1 MEQTTNKR
9 EGEKGMKEKL
19 ISIWND
25 LRKNE
30 QKEIDDEITKLI
42 LGELDDLNY
51 SVEHNTGITDN
62 DAKTIRELNNIRLD
76 NKKAKAEIAEKIAKI
91 FGITVTTAATIVSIV
106 LAVKYFKMDCTWLE
120 ILYKLKDSVDVVD
133 RPTSNQANRFRDDHR
148 KSNMNNISKGI
159 RI

>member
-1 MEQTTNKR
+1 MEQTIKR

-19 ISIWND
+19 ISIWNN

-30 QKEIDDEITKLI
+30 QKEIDNEITNLI

-51 SVEHNTGITDN
+51 SIDHNTGITND

-76 NKKAKAEIAEKIAKI
+76 NKKAKAEIAEKVAKVL
-91 FGITVTTAATIVSIV
+91 GITATAAAAIVSTV
-106 LAVKYFKMDCTWLE
+106 LAVKYFKLDTSWMN
-120 ILYKLKDSVDVVD
+120 ILYGLKDSVDVVD
-133 RPTSNQANRFRDDHR
+133 RPTSSQANRFRDDHR
-148 KSNMNNISKGI
+148 KNVMNSIKGI

>member
-1 MEQTTNKR
+1 MEQNIKR

-19 ISIWND
+19 ISIWNN

-30 QKEIDDEITKLI
+30 QKEIDKEITNLI

-51 SVEHNTGITDN
+51 SIDHNTGITND

-76 NKKAKAEIAEKIAKI
+76 NKKAKAEIAEKVAKAL
-91 FGITVTTAATIVSIV
+91 GITVTAAAAIVSTV
-106 LAVKYFKMDCTWLE
+106 LAVKYFKLDTSWMN
-120 ILYKLKDSVDVVD
+120 ILYGLKDSVDVVD
-133 RPTSNQANRFRDDHR
+133 RPTSSQANRFRDDHR
-148 KSNMNNISKGI
+148 KSVMNNIGKGV

>member
-1 MEQTTNKR
+1 MEQTIKR

-19 ISIWND
+19 ISIWNN

-30 QKEIDDEITKLI
+30 QKEIDNEITNLI

-51 SVEHNTGITDN
+51 SIDHNTGITND

-76 NKKAKAEIAEKIAKI
+76 NKKAKAEIAEKVAKVL
-91 FGITVTTAATIVSIV
+91 GITATAAAAIVSTV
-106 LAVKYFKMDCTWLE
+106 LAVKYFKLDTSWMN
-120 ILYKLKDSVDVVD
+120 ILYELKDSVNVVD

-148 KSNMNNISKGI
+148 KNVMNSIGKGV

>member
-1 MEQTTNKR
+1 MNKNLK
-9 EGEKGMKEKL
+9 GEKGMLKELKEKVKK
-19 ISIWND
+19 IFETD
-25 LRKNE
+25 
-30 QKEIDDEITKLI
+30 QKEIDEETVKLI

-51 SVEHNTGITDN
+51 SVEHNTGITND
-62 DAKTIRELNNIRLD
+62 DAKAIRELNNIRLD

-91 FGITVTTAATIVSIV
+91 FGITVTAAAAIVSTV

-120 ILYKLKDSVDVVD
+120 VLYELKDSVNVVD

-148 KSNMNNISKGI
+148 KNVMNNIGKGV

>member
-1 MEQTTNKR
+1 MKQNIKR

-19 ISIWND
+19 ISIWNN

-30 QKEIDDEITKLI
+30 QKEIDNEITKLI

-51 SVEHNTGITDN
+51 SIDHNTGITND

-76 NKKAKAEIAEKIAKI
+76 NKKAKAEIAEKVAKV
-91 FGITVTTAATIVSIV
+91 FGITVTAAAAIVSTV
-106 LAVKYFKMDCTWLE
+106 LAVKYFKLDTSWMN
-120 ILYKLKDSVDVVD
+120 ILYELKDSVNVVD

-148 KSNMNNISKGI
+148 KNVMSSIGKGV

>member
-1 MEQTTNKR
+1 MKQNIKR

-19 ISIWND
+19 ISIWNN

-30 QKEIDDEITKLI
+30 QKEIDNEITNLI

-51 SVEHNTGITDN
+51 SIDHNTGITND

-76 NKKAKAEIAEKIAKI
+76 NKKAKAEIAEKVAKV
-91 FGITVTTAATIVSIV
+91 FGITVTAAAAIVSTV
-106 LAVKYFKMDCTWLE
+106 LAVKYFKLDTSWMN
-120 ILYKLKDSVDVVD
+120 ILYELKDSVNVVD

-148 KSNMNNISKGI
+148 KNVMNSIGKGV